1 MTVSASTSRAITATK
16 NGRGVE
22 QDGRDRRPGAGGRL
36 GEAGERERRAAE
48 AHRGGEAPEARS
60 VRGSRAP
67 NARRNGSSSRK
78 PNMPRAKAVKA
89 GVVWRSAV
97 SVTLNAAPQKTIVK
111 SSSSGTGMR
120 APSPLTD
127 A

>member
-1 MTVSASTSRAITATK
+1 
-16 NGRGVE
+16 
-22 QDGRDRRPGAGGRL
+22 
-36 GEAGERERRAAE
+36 
-48 AHRGGEAPEARS
+48 
-60 VRGSRAP
+60 
-67 NARRNGSSSRK
+67 
-78 PNMPRAKAVKA
+78 MPRANAVKA